1 MVSLARWMIGTG
13 MVVVTT
19 IAAVAAIAH
28 AASSPVQSTAL
39 SAGST
44 VVVSCDSVGTWTYG
58 FTKDP
63 QGRVASVEVSGI
75 SAACSGGTL
84 DLTLVGPASSST
96 GTQVLLGG
104 CSTTCSAVVTF
115 PVDPPFPAEATSARS
130 VIAGP

>member
-1 MVSLARWMIGTG
+1 MWSLVRWMIGTV

-19 IAAVAAIAH
+19 IGAVAAIAH

-44 VVVSCDSVGTWTYG
+44 VVESCDAAGTWTYG
-58 FTKDP
+58 FTKDA

-75 SAACSGGTL
+75 AAACSGGTL

-104 CSTTCSAVVTF
+104 CSTTCSAVVSF
-115 PVDPPFPAEATSARS
+115 PVDRPFPAEATSARS